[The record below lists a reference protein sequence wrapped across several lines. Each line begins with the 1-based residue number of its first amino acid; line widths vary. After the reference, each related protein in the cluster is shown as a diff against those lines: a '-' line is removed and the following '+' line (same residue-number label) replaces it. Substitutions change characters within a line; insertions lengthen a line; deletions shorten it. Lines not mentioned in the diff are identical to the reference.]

1 MKFKSLKL
9 HDWKQFGDVNINFH
23 PNLTI
28 LTGANAS
35 GKTTILNLLAQH
47 FGWNFQELSTPA
59 KDKKSGIFR
68 FFTRFFKKPTESNDF
83 KIGELIYDDNSTA
96 SLEVPDLDSPQY
108 SIQIKNRQPLAG
120 LNIPS
125 PRLVFTYQ
133 SVSQLSIK
141 KRKKQ
146 EAFSLV
152 SNSTKEKVLGG
163 GGGYPSSYYIKET
176 LITWAIFGYGNKA
189 IEADEEQLNYY
200 NGFQEI
206 LRKILPKSLGFKEF
220 SIRNAEVILITDSG
234 DFMLDAVSGGIGA
247 LIELAWQIYMFSTKE
262 VSEFVVL
269 IDEVENHLHATMQ
282 RAILPD
288 FLIAF
293 PNVQFIVST
302 HNPLI
307 VGSVKDSNVC
317 VLKYNKN
324 NKVDSLSLD
333 LVNKAKTASEI
344 LREVLG
350 VPFSMPIWVEDKL
363 NEITEKYS
371 STGINEANFNA
382 MRGELAEMGLE
393 NLIPQAISEI
403 LDKNKKHDQD

>member
-1 MKFKSLKL
+1 MKFRSLKL

-68 FFTRFFKKPTESNDF
+68 FFTRFFKKSTESNDF
-83 KIGELIYDDNSTA
+83 KIGGLTYDDNSTA

-108 SIQIKNRQPLAG
+108 SIQIKNRQPLTG

-125 PRLVFTYQ
+125 PRPVFTYQ
-133 SVSQLSIK
+133 PISQLSIK

-163 GGGYPSSYYIKET
+163 DGGHPSSYYIKET
-176 LITWAIFGYGNKA
+176 LIIWAIFGYGNKA
-189 IEADEEQLNYY
+189 IEADEEQIEYY

-206 LRKILPKSLGFKEF
+206 LRKVLPKSLGFKEF
-220 SIRNAEVILITDSG
+220 SIRNAEVVLITDSG

-288 FLIAF
+288 FLTAF

-307 VGSVKDSNVC
+307 VGSVKDSNVY

-333 LVNKAKTASEI
+333 LVNKARTASEI

-363 NEITEKYS
+363 KKITEKYS
-371 STGINEANFNA
+371 ASEINESNFNA
-382 MRGELAEMGLE
+382 MRSELAEMGLE
-393 NLIPQAISEI
+393 SLMPQTISEI
-403 LDKNKKHDQD
+403 LDKNRKHD

>member
-68 FFTRFFKKPTESNDF
+68 FFTRFFKKSTESNDF
-83 KIGELIYDDNSTA
+83 KIGELTYDDNSAA

-125 PRLVFTYQ
+125 PRPIFTYQ
-133 SVSQLSIK
+133 PVSQLSIK

-152 SNSTKEKVLGG
+152 SNSIKEKVLGG
-163 GGGYPSSYYIKET
+163 GGGHPSSYYIKET
-176 LITWAIFGYGNKA
+176 LITWAIFGHGNKA
-189 IEADEEQLNYY
+189 IEADEEQVEYY

-220 SIRNAEVILITDSG
+220 SIRNAEVVLITDSG

-307 VGSVKDSNVC
+307 VGSVKDSNVY

-363 NEITEKYS
+363 NEITGKYS
-371 STGINEANFNA
+371 SAEINEANFNA

-393 NLIPQAISEI
+393 SLVPQTISEI

>member
-9 HDWKQFGDVNINFH
+9 YDWKQFGDVNINFH

-68 FFTRFFKKPTESNDF
+68 FFTRFFKKFTESNDF
-83 KIGELIYDDNSTA
+83 KIGGLIYDDNSTA

-108 SIQIKNRQPLAG
+108 SIQIKNRQPLTG

-125 PRLVFTYQ
+125 PRPVFTYQ
-133 SVSQLSIK
+133 PISQLSIK

-163 GGGYPSSYYIKET
+163 GGGHPSSYYIKET
-176 LITWAIFGYGNKA
+176 LIVWAIFGYGNKA
-189 IEADEEQLNYY
+189 IEADEEQIEYY

-206 LRKILPKSLGFKEF
+206 LRKVLPKSLGFKEF
-220 SIRNAEVILITDSG
+220 SIRNAEVVLITDSG

-288 FLIAF
+288 FLTAF

-307 VGSVKDSNVC
+307 VGSVKDSNVY

-324 NKVDSLSLD
+324 NKVDSLSPVSYTHLT
-333 LVNKAKTASEI
+333 LPTN
-344 LREVLG
+344 REV
-350 VPFSMPIWVEDKL
+350 
-363 NEITEKYS
+363 
-371 STGINEANFNA
+371 
-382 MRGELAEMGLE
+382 
-393 NLIPQAISEI
+393 
-403 LDKNKKHDQD
+403 